1 MKKMT
6 GEELDMTKVAIIT
19 GGASGIGFATAQR
32 LACAGYRVG
41 LVDVNDSLSMDRVAE
56 LTDAG
61 YEAFQVRLDVTDRD
75 ACMAT
80 LARVGEQHGA
90 ISLVVNCAGVA
101 GRSQIGDAASG
112 RGWDRNIDI
121 NLTGSF
127 NMVHGCV
134 GQLKASGKG
143 VVINVSS
150 VVGERSGFAEVGYA
164 ASKAGVIGLTRQ
176 LCRELAPFGVRVN
189 CVAPGYIETPMLGNN
204 LGEAQNWMEVHT
216 PMKRLGQPEEI
227 AAAIVFLASDAAS
240 YINGATLPV
249 DGGYLCV

>member
-1 MKKMT
+1 
-6 GEELDMTKVAIIT
+6 MTKVAIIT
-19 GGASGIGFATAQR
+19 GGASGIGFATTQL

-41 LVDVNDSLSMDRVAE
+41 IADLNTPLAIDRVAE
-56 LTDAG
+56 LTGSG
-61 YEAFQVRLDVTDRD
+61 YEAFQLSLDVTNREECGT
-75 ACMAT
+75 A
-80 LARVGEQHGA
+80 LEKVRHQHGLVT
-90 ISLVVNCAGVA
+90 LVVNCAGVA

-112 RGWDRNIDI
+112 AGWDRNIDI

-127 NMVHGCV
+127 NMVHGCI

-143 VVINVSS
+143 VVVNVSS
-150 VVGERSGFAEVGYA
+150 VVGERSGFAEAGYA

-176 LCRELAPFGVRVN
+176 LCRELAPFGIRVN

-204 LGEAQNWMEVHT
+204 LGDVKSWMDIHT
-216 PMKRLGQPEEI
+216 PMKRLGQPREI
-227 AAAIVFLASDAAS
+227 AEAIVFLASDAAS